1 MAKRG
6 ALIWMLK
13 AVTITT
19 VGITS
24 VSLIDN
30 MVRQTTEEHTVE
42 EHTVSYEPV
51 IMYYSMDKTMDVPEG
66 DTSFKTYMDFRA
78 ITDTSSVQYEMQ
90 QEAYTDEYG
99 LRKYKNGDYMVAMGS
114 YYGQVGD
121 RFRITLDSGE
131 TIRCIMGD
139 AKADCHTDA
148 YNQYTPCG
156 SGKNVIEFVV
166 DTPALSDEAR
176 QMGDISYSDDTFE
189 GNISKIER
197 VAE

>member
-1 MAKRG
+1 
-6 ALIWMLK
+6 MLK

-30 MVRQTTEEHTVE
+30 MVRQTTEEHTV
-42 EHTVSYEPV
+42 SYEPV
-51 IMYYSMDKTMDVPEG
+51 IMYYSMDKTMDVPDG
-66 DTSFKTYMDFRA
+66 DTSFKSYMDYRA
-78 ITDTSSVQYEMQ
+78 ITDTSSVQYKMQ

-99 LRKYKNGDYMVAMGS
+99 LRKYKTGDYMVAMGS
-114 YYGQVGD
+114 YYGEVGD
-121 RFRITLDSGE
+121 RFRVTLDSGE

-148 YNQYTPCG
+148 YNQYTEAGNG
-156 SGKNVIEFVV
+156 SKNVIEFVV

-197 VAE
+197 IAE

>member
-13 AVTITT
+13 VVTITT

-30 MVRQTTEEHTVE
+30 MVKQTKEEQ
-42 EHTVSYEPV
+42 HTVSYEPV
-51 IMYYSMDKTMDVPEG
+51 IMYYSMDKDMSIPDG
-66 DTSFKTYMDFRA
+66 DTSFKSYMDFRA
-78 ITDTSSVQYEMQ
+78 ITDTSSVQYKMQ

-99 LRKYKNGDYMVAMGS
+99 IRKYKTGDYMVAMGS

-197 VAE
+197 IAE

>member
-1 MAKRG
+1 
-6 ALIWMLK
+6 MLK

-30 MVRQTTEEHTVE
+30 MVRQTKE

-51 IMYYSMDKTMDVPEG
+51 IMYYSMDKDMSIPDG
-66 DTSFKTYMDFRA
+66 DTSFKSYMDFRA
-78 ITDTSSVQYEMQ
+78 ITDTSSVQYKMQ

-99 LRKYKNGDYMVAMGS
+99 IRKYKTGDYMVAMGS

-197 VAE
+197 IAE

>member
-30 MVRQTTEEHTVE
+30 MVKQTTEEHTVE

-51 IMYYSMDKTMDVPEG
+51 IMYYSMDKTMDVPDG
-66 DTSFKTYMDFRA
+66 DTSFKTYMDYRA
-78 ITDTSSVQYEMQ
+78 ITNTDSIQYKMQ

-114 YYGQVGD
+114 YYGKVGD

-176 QMGDISYSDDTFE
+176 QMGDVSYADDIFE

-197 VAE
+197 IEE